1 MTQTGTPKDAA
12 GNVAVLERTAE
23 TRTGE
28 GDAGSGAESAKR
40 TRGAGRK
47 RGTRRARRKKKG
59 AKRAEERLD
68 PPTSLHTRKGP
79 SSRPNLRVA
88 RREGYFQ
95 RATPAPST
103 SIQAQILNPAL
114 IAAPTDDEGVV
125 IGRDML
131 SNSAVAHDPFTAYQR
146 KIITSPAVVVLGVI
160 GSGKSSLIKTVYVLR
175 PIILKGRRAVV
186 MDKKDRN
193 GEGEYC
199 ELTRELGSS
208 PFHFRVGGGGTV
220 INPLDPTITATIGR
234 ARQLGLLRSMAERSA
249 NVDTLDPWQ
258 QRALR
263 TAYTEVMRLAERD
276 GREPLLSD
284 LVRELPNPRDPERM
298 MSAAAAERVH
308 QAGLEMSFIFEA
320 MLLDELSGLFD
331 GPTSKHVRLNDKL
344 TTFDISQ
351 LPEDGPANAL
361 VQAVAHS
368 LVLARLR
375 RDRGQGTNF
384 VSEEG
389 WSLVSGPVAR
399 QMNANQMLARG
410 LGLSNVV
417 AMHHVAQVA
426 QDSEA
431 KSLLREPQTVHIY
444 QQDRAEDIAAAVDMY
459 GLEDGSADALASL
472 DQGNHLLKIGRRAEI
487 HVQHTRSELEER
499 LTETDEAMIV
509 NEG

>member
-1 MTQTGTPKDAA
+1 MTPTTNSGDLLQDR
-12 GNVAVLERTAE
+12 VERTEVHLVDPPKEPSRRPRPARRLRKDRRKTE
-23 TRTGE
+23 DEDTPAVE
-28 GDAGSGAESAKR
+28 APPSALHLP
-40 TRGAGRK
+40 RGA
-47 RGTRRARRKKKG
+47 RARPK
-59 AKRAEERLD
+59 A
-68 PPTSLHTRKGP
+68 S
-79 SSRPNLRVA
+79 VA
-88 RREGYFQ
+88 RREGYFR
-95 RATPAPST
+95 RATPAPT
-103 SIQAQILNPAL
+103 TTRQAEILNPAL

-199 ELTRELGSS
+199 ELTRELGSD
-208 PFHFRVGGGGTV
+208 PYHFRIGGGGTV
-220 INPLDPTITATIGR
+220 INPMDPIITEAIGS
-234 ARQLGLLRSMAERSA
+234 AGQLGLLRAMAERSA
-249 NVDTLDPWQ
+249 NLDSLDAWQ
-258 QRALR
+258 GRALR
-263 TAYTEVMRLAERD
+263 SAYLEVMRAAEQG
-276 GREPLLSD
+276 GRAPLLSD
-284 LVRELPNPRDPERM
+284 LVRALPTPRDPEGV
-298 MSAAAAERVH
+298 MSGAAAERLH
-308 QAGLEMSFIFEA
+308 QAGLELSFLFEA

-331 GPTSKHVRLNDKL
+331 GPTSGHVRLNDKL

-368 LVLARLR
+368 IVLARLR

-417 AMHHVAQVA
+417 AMHHVAQVS

-431 KSLLREPQTVHIY
+431 RSLLREPQTVHIY
-444 QQDRAEDIAAAVDMY
+444 QQDRAADIEAVVQMY
-459 GLEDGSADALASL
+459 GLDEGSAHSLATME
-472 DQGNHLLKIGRRAEI
+472 QGHHLLKIGRRAEI
-487 HVQHTRSELEER
+487 HVQHTRSQLEER
-499 LTETDEAMIV
+499 LTETDDAMIV
-509 NEG
+509 NKG